1 MSQARKKLADPFAR
15 FLLHV
20 YDFQW
25 LGMDH
30 PGILTLKCNTKVVM
44 DPSDEAGERQ
54 TASGGC
60 FVKLYLEIFS
70 IYSLYIYIYIYT
82 HITTNVFSK

>member
-1 MSQARKKLADPFAR
+1 MSLAGWEWATLASSAHDTKGQSSKLM
-15 FLLHV
+15 
-20 YDFQW
+20 
-25 LGMDH
+25 MDS
-30 PGILTLKCNTKVVM
+30 T
-44 DPSDEAGERQ
+44 GEVGQRQ

-60 FVKLYLEIFS
+60 FVKLYLEIFL